1 MGTTKMSNT
10 TSFRKLWYA
19 VKGMALPKHP
29 HSNTHWLA
37 ISTTAP
43 DASTISLVPNGSHV
57 AVYQVSQVKN
67 TIITVVSTDVNLGR
81 APTRIAMPNKISAMH
96 TNTANSN
103 AQGPRNSRF
112 MAPGSKYSSS
122 LYMNPKASLDLINP
136 DTTNSAPTNTRDTQ
150 VNPSNAFNIYSTLD
164 LYRNFF

>member
-10 TSFRKLWYA
+10 TSFKKLWYA

-57 AVYQVSQVKN
+57 AVYQVSHVKN
-67 TIITVVSTDVNLGR
+67 TIMTVVNTDVNLGS
-81 APTRIAMPNKISAMH
+81 APTRMAMPSKISAMH

-150 VNPSNAFNIYSTLD
+150 VNPSNAFNIPSTVGLH
-164 LYRNFF
+164 RNSF